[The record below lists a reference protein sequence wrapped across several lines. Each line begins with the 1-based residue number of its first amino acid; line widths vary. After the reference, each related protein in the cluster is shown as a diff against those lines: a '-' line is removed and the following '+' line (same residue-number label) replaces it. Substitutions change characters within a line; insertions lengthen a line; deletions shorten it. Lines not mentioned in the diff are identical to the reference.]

1 MNYTGKQSKTEVSVI
16 MAVYNGM
23 PFLKQAVKSILNQTF
38 KNFEF
43 IIVDDGSSDG
53 TCEYLKKINNNRLKI
68 IKNKKNFGLATS
80 LNKAF
85 KVSIGKYVARMD
97 ADDISLPKR
106 LELQYY
112 FMKNKPE
119 VDICGTWVAII
130 DENGRKIGK
139 VHYPVGDKDIK
150 KTLRKVTPLIH
161 PTWFLRRSVF
171 NELKGYKPV
180 WDIVED
186 YDFLLRAKN
195 FKMANIPKELVYWR
209 TQKNRRSTKDIQKM
223 YKKSLMLRL
232 EYFKQGKLD
241 ISYLPYVVRSV
252 ITTYIIPPKLKIYLN
267 QKAHLI

>member
-1 MNYTGKQSKTEVSVI
+1 MKSSEISVI
-16 MAVYNGM
+16 MSVFNGM
-23 PFLKQAVKSILNQTF
+23 PFLKQAVKSMLNQTF

-43 IIVDDGSSDG
+43 IIIDDGSSDG
-53 TCEYLKKINNNRLKI
+53 TWGYLEGIKDKRLKI
-68 IKNKKNFGLATS
+68 IKNQKNAGLAIS

-85 KVSIGKYVARMD
+85 KVSTGNYIARMD
-97 ADDISLPKR
+97 ADDISLSKR
-106 LELQYY
+106 LEFQYN
-112 FMKNKPE
+112 FMENKPN

-130 DENGRKIGK
+130 DENGKKKGK

-171 NELKGYKPV
+171 NELKGYKPL

-209 TQKNRRSTKDIQKM
+209 TRKDRRSSKDIQEM
-223 YKKSLMLRL
+223 YKKSLRLRL
-232 EYFKQGKLD
+232 EYFGQGRLE
-241 ISYLPYVVRSV
+241 ISYLPYIIRSI
-252 ITTYIIPPKLKIYLN
+252 ITTYIVPPKLKIYLN
-267 QKAHLI
+267 QKAHFI